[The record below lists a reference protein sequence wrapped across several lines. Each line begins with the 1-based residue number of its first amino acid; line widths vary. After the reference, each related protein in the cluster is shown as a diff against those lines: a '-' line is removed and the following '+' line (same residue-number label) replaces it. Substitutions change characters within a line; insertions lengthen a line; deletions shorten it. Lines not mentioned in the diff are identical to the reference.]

1 MPQHGSHWQA
11 EAFCSRSGKI
21 GKSDGTPGQ
30 RCVDASGQVLAQLGV
45 NVTHGSSGH
54 MAGLEFSVETG
65 ESLQRALNLQR
76 ARYTQVAEVLSGNGP
91 AGGLV
96 LTSGESF
103 DVARFGRL
111 SGPDYYA

>member
-1 MPQHGSHWQA
+1 
-11 EAFCSRSGKI
+11 
-21 GKSDGTPGQ
+21 
-30 RCVDASGQVLAQLGV
+30 
-45 NVTHGSSGH
+45 